1 MYEYHSGTDVTLI
14 KRLLGSQSN
23 QATLR
28 GIEAKDAGLLVQNG
42 QVFICPAGCSYCLN
56 TNTCETCLPG
66 FTLDSNK
73 NCLRCS
79 QLCSSCAATNLASCT
94 GCINGYALVG
104 VSCQECSSDCLTCS
118 TSPTTCTACKAGY
131 YVSSSRCL
139 PCIDNCVSCNPSVAT
154 DALCN
159 TCRKGYVY
167 NSVTKTCVKCVAGCV
182 NCNPLKVFE
191 CLKCG

>member
-73 NCLRCS
+73 NCLKCS

-104 VSCQECSSDCLTCS
+104 GACQ
-118 TSPTTCTACKAGY
+118 
-131 YVSSSRCL
+131 
-139 PCIDNCVSCNPSVAT
+139 
-154 DALCN
+154 
-159 TCRKGYVY
+159 
-167 NSVTKTCVKCVAGCV
+167 
-182 NCNPLKVFE
+182 
-191 CLKCG
+191 